1 MDFTRSMGGTEDI
14 GGEAGAILK
23 RQLAASYPAGS
34 GRDRRR
40 GLMQDVP
47 NPRTVSNTVCVDNN
61 SNGSESSS
69 LPKLTAMAC
78 KLNGVICAVS

>member
-1 MDFTRSMGGTEDI
+1 MDSTRSMDGTEDM
-14 GGEAGAILK
+14 GGAAGEHL
-23 RQLAASYPAGS
+23 RRMSEASYPAGS

-47 NPRTVSNTVCVDNN
+47 NPRTVSNTVCVDDN

-69 LPKLTAMAC
+69 LPKLTSMAC
-78 KLNGVICAVS
+78 KLHGG